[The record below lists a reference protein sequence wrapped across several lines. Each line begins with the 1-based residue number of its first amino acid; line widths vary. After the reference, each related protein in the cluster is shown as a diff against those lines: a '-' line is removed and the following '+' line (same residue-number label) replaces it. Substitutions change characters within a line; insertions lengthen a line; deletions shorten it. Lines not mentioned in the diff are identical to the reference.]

1 MDKNLNMIL
10 AIDVHYRDTF
20 AKAVGVLFNWDDEHP
35 QKIIT
40 TIVDNVDEYIPG
52 EFYKRELPSVLKNYR
67 ESRPINFR
75 SYFS

>member
-1 MDKNLNMIL
+1 MIL